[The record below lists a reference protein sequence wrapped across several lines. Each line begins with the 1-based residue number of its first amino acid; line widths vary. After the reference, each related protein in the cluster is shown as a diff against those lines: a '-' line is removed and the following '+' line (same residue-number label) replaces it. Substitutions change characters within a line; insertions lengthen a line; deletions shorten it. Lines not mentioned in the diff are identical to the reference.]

1 MADIFT
7 RMAGVSNRLL
17 RPASNGGFGS
27 GTINLVRLVPAAPPA
42 NEWDAPGEPTRIV
55 TPLKANAF
63 GVKAALVGTDA
74 APGVA
79 IMASDKYVI
88 SAPIDG
94 GYQPED
100 ILEIDGKPVTV
111 LSVQDI
117 VGAGTVSAVRF
128 IVRG

>member
-1 MADIFT
+1 MDIFT

-17 RPASNGGFGS
+17 RPASDGGFGS
-27 GTINLVRLVPAAPPA
+27 GTINLVRLTPAAAPA
-42 NEWDAPGEPTRIV
+42 NEWDEPGDPTRTVI
-55 TPLKANAF
+55 PLKANAF
-63 GVKAALVGTDA
+63 GVKAALVGKDI

-79 IMASDKYVI
+79 LLATDKYVI
-88 SAPIDG
+88 SAPIAG
-94 GYQPED
+94 GYKPED

-117 VGAGTVSAVRF
+117 VGAGTVSAIRF